1 MLQFTK
7 YIYKFIFHLFGINLR
22 VLFSLYKFPKFIKDL
37 ITFKLYGG
45 SINSIFPILYDY
57 NDFAGNIKSQYFH
70 QDLHVS
76 SLIYQN
82 KPINHIDVGSR
93 IDGFVSNISVFMIVD
108 VMDIRKLEIKKKN
121 INFKRG
127 DITNKEFNNKL
138 KYMSVSCL
146 HSIEHFGLGRYDDPV
161 NPNGHIIG
169 FNNLYKLLD
178 KGALL
183 YISFPVSS
191 RKRIEFNAHRVFGF
205 LDIFDWMYDL
215 NIKDLELISFDLI
228 DDKSNLIVNQDIH
241 NISLDI
247 KFGCGIYTLKKI

>member
-1 MLQFTK
+1 MLQFIK

-57 NDFAGNIKSQYFH
+57 NDYAGNIKSQYFH

-127 DITNKEFNNKL
+127 DITNKEFNN
-138 KYMSVSCL
+138 
-146 HSIEHFGLGRYDDPV
+146 
-161 NPNGHIIG
+161 N
-169 FNNLYKLLD
+169 
-178 KGALL
+178 
-183 YISFPVSS
+183 
-191 RKRIEFNAHRVFGF
+191 
-205 LDIFDWMYDL
+205 
-215 NIKDLELISFDLI
+215 
-228 DDKSNLIVNQDIH
+228 
-241 NISLDI
+241 
-247 KFGCGIYTLKKI
+247 